1 MLNNKPEINE
11 LDEHLKLKII
21 QIERIGPILFFLI
34 PLIILLLLGK
44 SVAVNILYL
53 WLVMSLFYI
62 CCFRLIT
69 RKISNIKQQL
79 VIRRG
84 WGNNRFYRLCW
95 AYAVIFCVVAS
106 GSLLFGA

>member
-1 MLNNKPEINE
+1 MNKNPEINE
-11 LDEHLKLKII
+11 LDERLKLKIV

-34 PLIILLLLGK
+34 PLITLLLFGK

-53 WLVMSLFYI
+53 WLAMSLFYI

-69 RKISNIKQQL
+69 RKISNVKQQL
-79 VIRRG
+79 ILRRG

-95 AYAVIFCVVAS
+95 AYWVIFCLVA
-106 GSLLFGA
+106 GGYLLFGN